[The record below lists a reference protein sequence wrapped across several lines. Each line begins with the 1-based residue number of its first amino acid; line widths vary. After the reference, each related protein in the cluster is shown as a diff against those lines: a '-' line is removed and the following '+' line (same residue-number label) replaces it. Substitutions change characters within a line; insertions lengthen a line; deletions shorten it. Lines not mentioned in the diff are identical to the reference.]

1 MGRLEIKPP
10 IITLLM
16 TLLIFMKSLKKYLR
30 ALSSTDNQRDAC
42 SNEKRKL
49 EPHRLIGRIKAKPVN
64 IWEPG
69 SGNYCLGNK
78 LGFLQRADSAA
89 GKADSHKVHQNT
101 CDDKERTERYTEQP
115 QTDNGKI
122 TARTAHPVPNPN
134 QIISVSPEAPL
145 KSAW

>member
-1 MGRLEIKPP
+1 MYINGAPGDQAPNYNPAYDPSYLYEE
-10 IITLLM
+10 
-16 TLLIFMKSLKKYLR
+16 SEKKYLR

-115 QTDNGKI
+115 QTDNGKNNSKN
-122 TARTAHPVPNPN
+122 RTSGPESEPNH
-134 QIISVSPEAPL
+134 ISIP
-145 KSAW
+145 